1 MRAGCRFLG
10 ALLLAVSIAPTA
22 GAIDQGSGPQAPQ
35 WPDDAEL
42 EAQGARIGRVTVLE
56 LPIFEPDENGETNAL
71 FRLAD
76 RLHIDTRSK
85 VIESQ
90 LLFQPGDLYSRRNLD
105 ETARNLRQLRFIR
118 EPEIRIV
125 GYRDGLVDVEVV
137 TQEVWTTNP
146 GISYGRSGGKSSTSI
161 QLEEINLFGYGKH
174 LAFDYANDVD
184 RTSYT
189 VRWRDPAMRGSR
201 WRNELALRDS
211 DDGDGRSFLIERP
224 FYALD
229 ARWSTGFQAAQE
241 ESIESVYRLG
251 EPVAGY
257 GQDKEIVEIR
267 YGWSRGLHDG
277 WTRRAI
283 AGLRH
288 EQAQF
293 DLAPQEIAPAAL
305 PEDRKFNYP
314 FLRLEALQD
323 DFATARNRDQIART
337 EDFHFGTRYAVELGL
352 AGSAFGSDRDAAI
365 IRAEASRGFRWSG
378 DKSLFMH
385 ATWSGRIEG
394 SSAADSLLTS
404 GVRFY
409 RVSGQKRVF
418 FAALS
423 ADLGHEL
430 DADHELSIG
439 GDNGLRGYPLRYQ
452 TGSGRALLTLEER
465 FFTKY
470 SLWRLASI
478 GGAVFFDV
486 GRSWGDSAFGPT
498 RNQGLLKDVGIGLRL
513 GSTRSSLGN
522 VLHIDVAFPLD
533 GPKSISSAQLLIETK
548 QSF

>member
-1 MRAGCRFLG
+1 MRTGSRVLAV
-10 ALLLAVSIAPTA
+10 LLAALITPAA
-22 GAIDQGSGPQAPQ
+22 WAIEQGSGPQAPE
-35 WPDDAEL
+35 WPGDAEL

-56 LPIFEPDENGETNAL
+56 LPIFEPDENGENNAL
-71 FRLAD
+71 YRLAN
-76 RLHIDTRSK
+76 RLHIGTRSQ
-85 VIESQ
+85 VIEAQ
-90 LLFQPGDLYSRRNLD
+90 LLFRPGDLYSRRRLD

-211 DDGDGRSFLIERP
+211 DDGDGKSFLIERP

-229 ARWSTGFQAAQE
+229 TRWSAGFQAARE

-257 GQDKEIVEIR
+257 GQDNEMAEVR
-267 YGWSRGLHDG
+267 YGWSRGLRNG

-288 EQAQF
+288 EQARF
-293 DLAPQEIAPAAL
+293 AFAPEASAPAML
-305 PEDRKFNYP
+305 PGDKNFTYP
-314 FLRLEALQD
+314 FLRLEVLQD

-337 EDFHFGTRYAVELGL
+337 EDFHFGIRYAAELGL
-352 AGSAFGSDRDAAI
+352 AGSVFGSDRDAAI
-365 IRAEASRGFRWSG
+365 IRAEASRGFRLSEE
-378 DKSLFMH
+378 KSLFLH
-385 ATWSGRIEG
+385 GSYSGRIEG
-394 SSAADSLLTS
+394 NAAADSLLS
-404 GVRFY
+404 GGVRFY
-409 RVSGQKRVF
+409 RESGPKTVF
-418 FAALS
+418 FAGLS
-423 ADLGHEL
+423 ADVGHEL

-439 GDNGLRGYPLRYQ
+439 GDTGLRGYPLRYQ
-452 TGSGRALLTLEER
+452 SGSGRALLTLEER

-470 SLWRLASI
+470 SLWRLASV

-498 RNQGLLKDVGIGLRL
+498 QNQGLLKDVGIGLRL
-513 GSTRSSLGN
+513 GSRRSSLGN
-522 VLHIDVAFPLD
+522 VLHIDLAFPLD